1 MAVPG
6 SETTQ
11 AGVLP
16 APLLEAV
23 QAALRRLGEVET
35 GWWGAQ
41 TSLAAQPVEQ
51 LAAAFQRVLRA
62 AAQLADLLLQCW
74 ALPAQAAEMRLELAQ
89 AAATRSCAYLGCS
102 NLGLKGGP
110 AAGEGAGSLKC
121 AGCRS
126 VWYCGTTVSHADW
139 RAGHKRV
146 CKVLAAARQLQRQQQ
161 AATE

>member
-1 MAVPG
+1 MH
-6 SETTQ
+6 

-23 QAALRRLGEVET
+23 RAALLRLETVEAE
-35 GWWGAQ
+35 WQGAQ
-41 TSLAAQPVEQ
+41 DLLAAQLVGQ
-51 LAAAFQRVLRA
+51 QAAALQPALQS

-74 ALPAQAAEMRLELAQ
+74 ALPAQMVESRLELAQ
-89 AAATRSCAYLGCS
+89 AAATRSCAFLGCS
-102 NLGLKGGP
+102 NLSLEGGP

-126 VWYCGTTVSHADW
+126 VWYCGTTCSHADW

-146 CKVLAAARQLQRQQQ
+146 CKVLAAARQQARQQQ
-161 AATE
+161 AAAE